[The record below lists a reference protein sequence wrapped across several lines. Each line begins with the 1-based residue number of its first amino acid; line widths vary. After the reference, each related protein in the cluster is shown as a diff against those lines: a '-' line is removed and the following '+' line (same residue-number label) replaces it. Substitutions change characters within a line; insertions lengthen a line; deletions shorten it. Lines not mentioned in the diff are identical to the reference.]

1 MGLSLG
7 QGVFHITA
15 STSEYEKQMG
25 KCERLQSQLA
35 NEDKRYTEQSEAS
48 ARKLANFKISSAER
62 INKKEK
68 ELLEQQKRV
77 DELAAK
83 VVKAEQTGAKNLLKL
98 KDQLVRANNKLE
110 ASEIAVQKARQQ
122 QADTIANLEKRQL
135 NLTEKNAEKVAKLRK
150 EIEKSQLAA
159 KKSQGVLNKLSSGLK
174 SGLGSIIGGVGVAA
188 TVSYFDQGATKL
200 DGLAK
205 RARDV
210 GMTASQLQELEHQ
223 AKLAGMETG
232 NLDSAVKTFNKNI
245 SLAGMGTGKA
255 KDAIAE
261 MGISLK
267 DANGVAKTQDELLKE
282 VALKFSE
289 TAGSAENAGL
299 ATKIFGDNGAEMLRI
314 FEQGEGVINK
324 VFNANGIDEAAAAAE
339 RYKDNLE
346 NIQNA
351 AFKVSARV
359 IEGWSLMAD
368 AIFGD
373 GIAEE
378 AYKREEKAWNE
389 KIKRQKKAQEDAR
402 KAEEA
407 RIAKV
412 KKSISDVDARIAKSE
427 EKLKSQEEQIIALKA
442 RRQKIQSELT
452 LLDKNSEEYAK
463 SYAVYAEISL
473 ELRKQEKAL
482 AEATAKEI
490 EKQYNAEI
498 VKRINQ
504 EIERL
509 KERERI
515 KTEAYN
521 NAKKRLDDLEARRKG
536 QAENKA
542 EYEYELKLQL
552 LRRQGKDAQADAL
565 EQARKRNELMEK
577 YGYSIEQAN
586 KMLKI
591 QKELANPPDKEVEY
605 SEEDI
610 KRAKRIVESGKGG
623 KTTQAEA
630 QAILEGKKVEGG
642 FKSATFQNTEG
653 KEVKDKLRNVNVD
666 AKATKKNLDNDAKKI
681 QEKNNQNIDALK
693 DEVKGLK
700 SILEDIKNGINS
712 MAIKKGN
719 NYEAIRGTLGKGLF
733 LQRIRRF

>member
-25 KCERLQSQLA
+25 KCEKLQTQLA
-35 NEDKRYTEQSEAS
+35 NEDKRYSEQSEAS

-68 ELLEQQKRV
+68 ELLEQQKKV

-83 VVKAEQTGAKNLLKL
+83 VVKAEQTGAGNLLKL

-122 QADTIANLEKRQL
+122 QADTIANLEKKQL

-188 TVSYFDQGATKL
+188 TVSYFDQVATKL

-205 RARDV
+205 RAKDV

-232 NLDSAVKTFNKNI
+232 SLDSAVKTFNKNI
-245 SLAGMGTGKA
+245 SQAAMGTGEA
-255 KDAIAE
+255 KTALAD
-261 MGISLK
+261 MGISLT
-267 DANGVAKTQDELLKE
+267 DANGAFKTQDELLKE
-282 VALKFSE
+282 VALKF
-289 TAGSAENAGL
+289 AENAGNAENAGR

-314 FEQGEGVINK
+314 FEQGEDTINK
-324 VFNANGIDEAAAAAE
+324 IFNAKGIDEAAAAAE

-378 AYKREEKAWNE
+378 EYKRQEKAWNE
-389 KIKRQKKAQEDAR
+389 QIKKRQKAQEAAQ

-407 RIAKV
+407 RV
-412 KKSISDVDARIAKSE
+412 KKVRDAVAKANEEMRASE
-427 EKLKSQEEQIIALKA
+427 EAERSTRVKVMNLKTQEVRISEQLAD
-442 RRQKIQSELT
+442 
-452 LLDKNSEEYAK
+452 LDETSDEYAK
-463 SYAVYAEISL
+463 LYAERVKVIIA
-473 ELRKQEKAL
+473 RKKEEKTL
-482 AEATAKEI
+482 DEEIAKERQ
-490 EKQYNAEI
+490 KSLDKEI
-498 VKRINQ
+498 SK
-504 EIERL
+504 L
-509 KERERI
+509 KEREKI
-515 KTEAYN
+515 QADAYDK
-521 NAKKRLDDLEARRKG
+521 AKKRLDDLEARRKG
-536 QAENKA
+536 QAESKA

-577 YGYSIEQAN
+577 YGYSVEQAN

-591 QKELANPPDKEVEY
+591 QQELANPPDKEVEY
-605 SEEDI
+605 SDEDI

-630 QAILEGKKVEGG
+630 QAILEGKKVKGG

-681 QEKNNQNIDALK
+681 QEKNNENIDKLK

-712 MAIKKGN
+712 MAVKRSN
-719 NYEAIRGTLGKGLF
+719 S
-733 LQRIRRF
+733 

>member
-1 MGLSLG
+1 MGISLG

-68 ELLEQQKRV
+68 ELLDQQKKV

-122 QADTIANLEKRQL
+122 QADTIANLEKKQL

-188 TVSYFDQGATKL
+188 TVSYFDQVATKL

-232 NLDSAVKTFNKNI
+232 NLDSAVKTFNKNV
-245 SLAGMGTGKA
+245 SLAAMGTGKA
-255 KDAIAE
+255 KTALAD

-267 DANGVAKTQDELLKE
+267 DANGMTKTQDELLKE
-282 VALKFSE
+282 VALKF
-289 TAGSAENAGL
+289 AENAGNAENAGR

-346 NIQNA
+346 NIHNA
-351 AFKVSARV
+351 AFKMSAKV

-378 AYKREEKAWNE
+378 EYKRQEKAWNE
-389 KIKRQKKAQEDAR
+389 QIKKRQKAQEAAQ

-407 RIAKV
+407 RIKKV
-412 KKSISDVDARIAKSE
+412 RDAIANANEEMLASQRAELPTRDKVFRLRMDE
-427 EKLKSQEEQIIALKA
+427 LEITEKLSK
-442 RRQKIQSELT
+442 
-452 LLDKNSEEYAK
+452 LDEDSDEYAK
-463 SYAVYAEISL
+463 LYAERVKVIIA
-473 ELRKQEKAL
+473 RKKEEKKL
-482 AEATAKEI
+482 DEEIAKERQ
-490 EKQYNAEI
+490 KSLDKEI
-498 VKRINQ
+498 SK
-504 EIERL
+504 L
-509 KERERI
+509 KERE
-515 KTEAYN
+515 KLQTEAYDK
-521 NAKKRLDDLEARRKG
+521 AKKRLDDLEARRKG
-536 QAENKA
+536 QAESKA

-577 YGYSIEQAN
+577 YGYSVEQAN

-591 QKELANPPDKEVEY
+591 QQELANPPDKEVEY

-610 KRAKRIVESGKGG
+610 KRAKRIVDKGLGG

-719 NYEAIRGTLGKGLF
+719 NS
-733 LQRIRRF
+733 

>member
-1 MGLSLG
+1 MGISLG

-25 KCERLQSQLA
+25 KCEKLQTQLA
-35 NEDKRYTEQSEAS
+35 NEDKRYSEQSEAS

-68 ELLEQQKRV
+68 ELLEQQKKV

-83 VVKAEQTGAKNLLKL
+83 VVKAEQTGAGNLLKL

-122 QADTIANLEKRQL
+122 QADTIANLEKKQL

-188 TVSYFDQGATKL
+188 TVQYFDQIATKL

-210 GMTASQLQELEHQ
+210 GMTASLLQELEHQ
-223 AKLAGMETG
+223 AKLAGMEAG

-261 MGISLK
+261 MGIELK
-267 DANGVAKTQDELLKE
+267 NSNGVAKTQDELLKE

-359 IEGWSLMAD
+359 IEGWSQIIDFGKGLANFSLSGIAD
-368 AIFGD
+368 AE
-373 GIAEE
+373 AER
-378 AYKREEKAWNE
+378 AEKAWNE
-389 KIKRQKKAQEDAR
+389 EVDRRKKAQEAAQ

-407 RIAKV
+407 RIKKV
-412 KKSISDVDARIAKSE
+412 RDAIAKANEEMLASQRAE
-427 EKLKSQEEQIIALKA
+427 LPTRDKVFRLRMDELEITEKLSK
-442 RRQKIQSELT
+442 
-452 LLDKNSEEYAK
+452 LDEDSDEYAK
-463 SYAVYAEISL
+463 LYAERVKVIIAKKK
-473 ELRKQEKAL
+473 EEKKL
-482 AEATAKEI
+482 NEEIAKERQ
-490 EKQYNAEI
+490 KSLDKEI
-498 VKRINQ
+498 SK
-504 EIERL
+504 L
-509 KERERI
+509 KERE
-515 KTEAYN
+515 KLQTEAYDK
-521 NAKKRLDDLEARRKG
+521 AKKRLDDLEARRKG

-577 YGYSIEQAN
+577 YGYSVEQAN

-605 SEEDI
+605 SDEDI

-666 AKATKKNLDNDAKKI
+666 AKATKKNLDNDAQKI
-681 QEKNNQNIDALK
+681 QAKNNENIDALK

-719 NYEAIRGTLGKGLF
+719 NS
-733 LQRIRRF
+733 

>member
-25 KCERLQSQLA
+25 KCEKLQAQLA
-35 NEDKRYTEQSEAS
+35 SEDKRYTEQSEAS

-68 ELLEQQKRV
+68 ELLDQQKKV

-83 VVKAEQTGAKNLLKL
+83 VVKAEQTGAGNLLKL

-188 TVSYFDQGATKL
+188 TVSYFDQVATKL

-232 NLDSAVKTFNKNI
+232 NLDSAVKTFNKNV
-245 SLAGMGTGKA
+245 SLAAMGTGKA
-255 KDAIAE
+255 KTALAD

-267 DANGVAKTQDELLKE
+267 DANGMTKTQDELLKE

-289 TAGSAENAGL
+289 TAGDAENAGR

-359 IEGWSLMAD
+359 IKGWSQIIDFGKGLANFSLSGISD
-368 AIFGD
+368 AE
-373 GIAEE
+373 AER
-378 AYKREEKAWNE
+378 AEKAWNDE
-389 KIKRQKKAQEDAR
+389 VDRRKKAQEAAQ

-407 RIAKV
+407 RIQKV
-412 KKSISDVDARIAKSE
+412 RDAIAKANEEMLASQRAE
-427 EKLKSQEEQIIALKA
+427 LPTRDKVFRLRVDELEITEKLSK
-442 RRQKIQSELT
+442 
-452 LLDKNSEEYAK
+452 LDEDSDEYAK
-463 SYAVYAEISL
+463 LYAERVKIIIAKKK
-473 ELRKQEKAL
+473 EEKKL
-482 AEATAKEI
+482 DEEIAKERQ
-490 EKQYNAEI
+490 KSLDKEI
-498 VKRINQ
+498 SK
-504 EIERL
+504 L
-509 KERERI
+509 KERE
-515 KTEAYN
+515 KLQTEAYDK
-521 NAKKRLDDLEARRKG
+521 AKKRLDDLEARRKG
-536 QAENKA
+536 QAESKA

-591 QKELANPPDKEVEY
+591 QQELANPPDKEVEY

-666 AKATKKNLDNDAKKI
+666 AKTTKKNLDNEAQKI
-681 QEKNNQNIDALK
+681 QAKNNENIDALK

-719 NYEAIRGTLGKGLF
+719 NS
-733 LQRIRRF
+733 

>member
-7 QGVFHITA
+7 QGVFTITA
-15 STSEYEKQMG
+15 STSEYEKQME
-25 KCERLQSQLA
+25 KVEKIQAQIARA
-35 NEDKRYTEQSEAS
+35 DKEYAEQSEAS
-48 ARKLANFKISSAER
+48 ARKLANVKIQSAEKVNR
-62 INKKEK
+62 KEK
-68 ELLEQQKRV
+68 DLLAQKKRV
-77 DELAAK
+77 EELSARVA
-83 VVKAEQTGAKNLLKL
+83 KAEESNAKNLLKL
-98 KDQLVRANNKLE
+98 KEQLLVANNKLE

-122 QADTIANLEKRQL
+122 QSDTISNLEKKQANLLDRHTAKVKQL
-135 NLTEKNAEKVAKLRK
+135 KTELSESQNIADKVRKPLTHVFDSFK
-150 EIEKSQLAA
+150 E
-159 KKSQGVLNKLSSGLK
+159 
-174 SGLGSIIGGVGVAA
+174 GLGDIIGGLGVAGTA
-188 TVSYFDQGATKL
+188 KYFDEVASKL

-210 GMTASQLQELEHQ
+210 GMTASQLQEFEHQ

-232 NLDSAVKTFNKNI
+232 NLDGAIKTFNKNI
-245 SLAGMGTGKA
+245 SLASMGTGEA
-255 KDAIAE
+255 KTALAD

-267 DANGVAKTQDELLKE
+267 DANGMTKTQDELLKE

-289 TAGSAENAGL
+289 TAGDAENAGR

-314 FEQGEGVINK
+314 FEQGEGVVNK
-324 VFNANGIDEAAAAAE
+324 IFNANGIDEAAAAAE

-351 AFKVSARV
+351 AFKVSAKV

-378 AYKREEKAWNE
+378 EYKRQEKAWNE
-389 KIKRQKKAQEDAR
+389 QIKKRQ

-407 RIAKV
+407 ARRAAEKEKFERIAKV
-412 KKSISDVDARIAKSE
+412 KKAVADVDARI
-427 EKLKSQEEQIIALKA
+427 EKAELKQKSQEEQIIALKA
-442 RRQKIQSELT
+442 QRQKVQNELN
-452 LLDKNSEEYAK
+452 LLDKDSEEYAK
-463 SYAVYAEISL
+463 SYATYAEISL
-473 ELRKQEKAL
+473 ELRTREKAL

-490 EKQYNAEI
+490 EKQFSEEI
-498 VKRINQ
+498 VKRINK
-504 EIERL
+504 EIAAL
-509 KERERI
+509 QERERI
-515 KTEAYN
+515 KTDAYKE
-521 NAKKRLDDLEARRKG
+521 AKKRLDEAETRRNS
-536 QAENKA
+536 QASNKA
-542 EYEYELKLQL
+542 EFEYELKLQL

-586 KMLKI
+586 KMLKV
-591 QKELANPPDKEVEY
+591 QQELANPPDKEVEY

-610 KRAKRIVESGKGG
+610 KRAKRIVEKGLGG

-666 AKATKKNLDNDAKKI
+666 AKATKKNLDNDAQKI
-681 QEKNNQNIDALK
+681 QAKNNENIDALK

-700 SILEDIKNGINS
+700 NILEDIKNGINS

-719 NYEAIRGTLGKGLF
+719 NS
-733 LQRIRRF
+733 

>member
-25 KCERLQSQLA
+25 KCEKLQAQLA
-35 NEDKRYTEQSEAS
+35 SEDKRYSEQSEAS

-68 ELLEQQKRV
+68 ELLEQQKKV

-83 VVKAEQTGAKNLLKL
+83 VVKAEQTGAGNLLKL

-122 QADTIANLEKRQL
+122 RADTIANLENKQIAL
-135 NLTEKNAEKVAKLRK
+135 AEKHTEKIKKLKAELD
-150 EIEKSQLAA
+150 KSQAA
-159 KKSQGVLNKLSSGLK
+159 ADKARKPLNRLMGTFKG
-174 SGLGSIIGGVGVAA
+174 GLGSIIGGLGVAGA
-188 TVSYFDQGATKL
+188 AKYFDEVASKL

-232 NLDSAVKTFNKNI
+232 NLDVAVKTFNKNV
-245 SLAGMGTGKA
+245 SLAAMGTGKA
-255 KDAIAE
+255 KTALAD

-267 DANGVAKTQDELLKE
+267 DANGMTKTQDELLKE

-289 TAGSAENAGL
+289 TAGDAENAGR

-359 IEGWSLMAD
+359 IKGWSQIIDFGKGLANFSLSGISD
-368 AIFGD
+368 AE
-373 GIAEE
+373 AER
-378 AYKREEKAWNE
+378 AEKAWNDE
-389 KIKRQKKAQEDAR
+389 VDRRKKAQEAAQ

-407 RIAKV
+407 RVKKVRDAIAKANKEMLASQRAELPTRDKV
-412 KKSISDVDARIAKSE
+412 FRLRVEELEIT
-427 EKLKSQEEQIIALKA
+427 EKLSK
-442 RRQKIQSELT
+442 
-452 LLDKNSEEYAK
+452 LDEDSDEYAK
-463 SYAVYAEISL
+463 LYAERIKVIIAKKK
-473 ELRKQEKAL
+473 EEKKL
-482 AEATAKEI
+482 DEEIAKERQ
-490 EKQYNAEI
+490 KSLDKEI
-498 VKRINQ
+498 SK
-504 EIERL
+504 L
-509 KERERI
+509 KERE
-515 KTEAYN
+515 KLQTEAYDK
-521 NAKKRLDDLEARRKG
+521 AKKRLDELEARRKG
-536 QAENKA
+536 QAESKA

-577 YGYSIEQAN
+577 YGYSVEQAN

-591 QKELANPPDKEVEY
+591 QQELANPPDKEVEY

-623 KTTQAEA
+623 KTTQEEA
-630 QAILEGKKVEGG
+630 KAILEGKKVEGG

-681 QEKNNQNIDALK
+681 QEKNNENIDALK

-712 MAIKKGN
+712 MAIKRSN
-719 NYEAIRGTLGKGLF
+719 S
-733 LQRIRRF
+733 

>member
-7 QGVFHITA
+7 QGVFTITA
-15 STSEYEKQMG
+15 STSEYEKQME
-25 KCERLQSQLA
+25 KVEKIQAQIARA
-35 NEDKRYTEQSEAS
+35 DKEYAEQSEAS
-48 ARKLANFKISSAER
+48 ARKLANVKIQSAEKVNR
-62 INKKEK
+62 KEK
-68 ELLEQQKRV
+68 DLLAQKKRV
-77 DELAAK
+77 EELSARVA
-83 VVKAEQTGAKNLLKL
+83 KAEESNAKNLLKL
-98 KDQLVRANNKLE
+98 KEQLLVANNKLE

-122 QADTIANLEKRQL
+122 QSDTISNLEKKQANLLDRHTAKVKQL
-135 NLTEKNAEKVAKLRK
+135 KTELSESQNIADKVRKPLTHVFDSFK
-150 EIEKSQLAA
+150 E
-159 KKSQGVLNKLSSGLK
+159 
-174 SGLGSIIGGVGVAA
+174 GLGDIIGGLGVAGTA
-188 TVSYFDQGATKL
+188 KYFDEVASKL

-210 GMTASQLQELEHQ
+210 GMTASQLQEFEHQ

-232 NLDSAVKTFNKNI
+232 NLDGAIKTFNKNI
-245 SLAGMGTGKA
+245 SLASMGTGEA
-255 KDAIAE
+255 KTALAD

-267 DANGVAKTQDELLKE
+267 DANGMTKTQDKLLKE
-282 VALKFSE
+282 VALRFAQ
-289 TAGSAENAGL
+289 TAGDVENAGR

-314 FEQGEGVINK
+314 FEQGEGVVNK
-324 VFNANGIDEAAAAAE
+324 IFNANGIDEAAAAAE

-351 AFKVSARV
+351 AFKVSAKV

-378 AYKREEKAWNE
+378 EYKRQEKAWNE
-389 KIKRQKKAQEDAR
+389 QIKKRQKAQEAAQ

-407 RIAKV
+407 RVKKVRDAIAKA
-412 KKSISDVDARIAKSE
+412 DAEMRASE
-427 EKLKSQEEQIIALKA
+427 NAELSARDKVLNLTLQEE
-442 RRQKIQSELT
+442 RLT
-452 LLDKNSEEYAK
+452 KQLLDLDEDSDEYAK
-463 SYAVYAEISL
+463 LYAERVKVIIA
-473 ELRKQEKAL
+473 RKKEEKKL
-482 AEATAKEI
+482 DEEIAKERQ
-490 EKQYNAEI
+490 KSFDKEI
-498 VKRINQ
+498 SK
-504 EIERL
+504 L
-509 KERERI
+509 KEREKI
-515 KTEAYN
+515 QTEAYDK
-521 NAKKRLDDLEARRKG
+521 AKKRLDDLEARRKG

-577 YGYSIEQAN
+577 YGYSVEQAN

-591 QKELANPPDKEVEY
+591 QQELANPPDKEVEY
-605 SEEDI
+605 SDEDI

-653 KEVKDKLRNVNVD
+653 KEVKDKLRDVNVD
-666 AKATKKNLDNDAKKI
+666 AKGEKKNLDNEAQKI
-681 QEKNNQNIDALK
+681 QSKNNTNIDELK
-693 DEVKGLK
+693 SEVKGLK
-700 SILEDIKNGINS
+700 TVLEDIKNGINS

-719 NYEAIRGTLGKGLF
+719 NS
-733 LQRIRRF
+733 

>member
-25 KCERLQSQLA
+25 KCEKLQTQLA
-35 NEDKRYTEQSEAS
+35 NEDKRYSEQSEAS

-68 ELLEQQKRV
+68 ELLEQQKKV

-83 VVKAEQTGAKNLLKL
+83 VVKAEQTGAGNLLKL

-122 QADTIANLEKRQL
+122 QADTIANLEKKQL

-174 SGLGSIIGGVGVAA
+174 SGLGSIIGGLGVAA
-188 TVSYFDQGATKL
+188 TVSYFDQVATKL

-255 KDAIAE
+255 KDAIAK

-267 DANGVAKTQDELLKE
+267 DANGVAKTQDQLLKE
-282 VALKFSE
+282 VALKFAE

-324 VFNANGIDEAAAAAE
+324 VFNAEGIDEAAAAAE

-351 AFKVSARV
+351 AFKVSSKV

-389 KIKRQKKAQEDAR
+389 KIKRQKKAQEEAR

-412 KKSISDVDARIAKSE
+412 KKSIADVDARIAKSE
-427 EKLKSQEEQIIALKA
+427 EKLKSQEEQIIALKT

-463 SYAVYAEISL
+463 SYATYAEISL

-490 EKQYNAEI
+490 EKQFNEEI

-577 YGYSIEQAN
+577 YGYSVEQAN

-591 QKELANPPDKEVEY
+591 QQELANPPDKEVEY

-630 QAILEGKKVEGG
+630 QAILEGKEVEGG

-666 AKATKKNLDNDAKKI
+666 AKATKKNLDNDAQKI
-681 QEKNNQNIDALK
+681 QAKNNENIDALK

-700 SILEDIKNGINS
+700 NILEDIKNGINS
-712 MAIKKGN
+712 MAVKRSN
-719 NYEAIRGTLGKGLF
+719 S
-733 LQRIRRF
+733 

>member
-1 MGLSLG
+1 MGISLG

-25 KCERLQSQLA
+25 KCEKLQTQLA
-35 NEDKRYTEQSEAS
+35 NEDKRYSEQSEAS

-68 ELLEQQKRV
+68 ELLEQQKKV

-83 VVKAEQTGAKNLLKL
+83 VVKAEQTGAGNLLKL

-122 QADTIANLEKRQL
+122 QADTIANLEKKQL

-188 TVSYFDQGATKL
+188 TVSYFDQVATKL

-205 RARDV
+205 RAKDV
-210 GMTASQLQELEHQ
+210 GMTASQLQEFEHQ

-232 NLDSAVKTFNKNI
+232 NLDSAVKTFNKNV
-245 SLAGMGTGKA
+245 SLAAMGTGEA
-255 KDAIAE
+255 KTALAD

-267 DANGVAKTQDELLKE
+267 DANGMTKTQDELLKE

-289 TAGSAENAGL
+289 TAGDAENAGR
-299 ATKIFGDNGAEMLRI
+299 ATKIFGDSGAEMLRI
-314 FEQGEGVINK
+314 FEQGEDTINK
-324 VFNANGIDEAAAAAE
+324 IFNANGIDEAAAAAE

-346 NIQNA
+346 NIHNA
-351 AFKVSARV
+351 AFKMSAKV

-378 AYKREEKAWNE
+378 EYKRQEKAWNE
-389 KIKRQKKAQEDAR
+389 QIKKRQKAQEAAQ

-407 RIAKV
+407 RVKKVRDAIAKANEEMLASQRAELPTRDKV
-412 KKSISDVDARIAKSE
+412 FRLRMDELEIT
-427 EKLKSQEEQIIALKA
+427 EKLSK
-442 RRQKIQSELT
+442 
-452 LLDKNSEEYAK
+452 LDEDSDEYAK
-463 SYAVYAEISL
+463 LYAERVKVIIAKKK
-473 ELRKQEKAL
+473 EEKKL
-482 AEATAKEI
+482 DEEIAKERQ
-490 EKQYNAEI
+490 KSLDKEI
-498 VKRINQ
+498 SK
-504 EIERL
+504 L
-509 KERERI
+509 KERE
-515 KTEAYN
+515 KLQTEAYDK
-521 NAKKRLDDLEARRKG
+521 AKKRLDDLEARRKG
-536 QAENKA
+536 QAESKA

-577 YGYSIEQAN
+577 YGYSVEQAN

-591 QKELANPPDKEVEY
+591 QQELANPPDKEVEY
-605 SEEDI
+605 SDEDI

-681 QEKNNQNIDALK
+681 QEKNNENIDALK

-712 MAIKKGN
+712 MAIKRSN
-719 NYEAIRGTLGKGLF
+719 S
-733 LQRIRRF
+733 